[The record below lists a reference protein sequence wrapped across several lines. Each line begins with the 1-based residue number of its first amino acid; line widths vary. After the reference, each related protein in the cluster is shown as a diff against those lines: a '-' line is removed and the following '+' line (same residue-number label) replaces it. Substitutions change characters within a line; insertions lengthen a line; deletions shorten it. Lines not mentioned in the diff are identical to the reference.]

1 MKCAVVAV
9 FLLLSQ
15 DPADQL
21 RREELTLRL
30 DELASSGRMD
40 ALAKAVL
47 RELRGRKIEGTPY
60 DHCWKIVG
68 LRRWPPARLEEFIV
82 EWDKAAA
89 GEPPAPAQALF
100 RARLESVLVKPKPQ
114 RELLEAAAKR
124 YRGEPALLWH
134 LAKARFDAAD
144 HAGAASAL
152 EEMAPL
158 QGFAPDLEEFHR
170 MLAVSYAE
178 TGRRAAAIERLR
190 ALRED
195 RNDPSDLAALALKC
209 RIPEEAAR
217 FYALAA
223 AEEPDRLSLRIGL
236 IRALQESGDQA
247 AATEQRRAV
256 FSPNGKVAPGKVED
270 YFFLLP
276 GEGRSDEILRSLREI
291 FSGAEDSAA
300 AVKLFDSL
308 VVSVP
313 AEDRAAVAAAWEKS
327 AVDARSW
334 VILGHM
340 RRGWGNKFDQMID
353 TFEKGEKRF
362 PGDPAFAR
370 EMIEPLVRLSR
381 FVEAAA
387 AYRRLAELDPDARKT
402 GPRPWSSVSAIL
414 AGLVER
420 KDPAA
425 ALRLGVLA
433 LSERS
438 ADAGTR
444 AGVRAAMKPACDA
457 AGNEFWGE
465 MRKLKVPP
473 ADAKAAEAIALH
485 LSKLADDEFA
495 VRAEASRELQKA
507 GLPAIPALLERIDD
521 PDAEVRSRAR
531 EIIRAILSE

>member
-1 MKCAVVAV
+1 MKSVVVVLA
-9 FLLLSQ
+9 LLAQ

-21 RREELTLRL
+21 RRQELMLRL
-30 DELASSGRMD
+30 DELASSGRTE

-47 RELRGRKIEGTPY
+47 RELRGRAIEGTPY
-60 DHCWKIVG
+60 EVCWKSVG
-68 LRRWPPARLEEFIV
+68 LRRWDGKLEEFLAA
-82 EWDKAAA
+82 WDKAAA
-89 GEPPAPAQALF
+89 AEPPAPAQALF
-100 RARLESVLVKPKPQ
+100 RARLESLQAKPPRY
-114 RELLEAAAKR
+114 REMLEAAGKKH
-124 YRGEPALLWH
+124 RGEPALLWH

-158 QGFAPDLEEFHR
+158 PGFSPDLEEFHR

-195 RNDPSDLAALALKC
+195 RIDLADLATLSLKC

-217 FYALAA
+217 FYALAI
-223 AEEPDRLSLRIGL
+223 AEEPDRLSLRMGL
-236 IRALQESGDQA
+236 IRALQEGGEPLA
-247 AATEQRRAV
+247 AAAQRREM
-256 FSPNGKVAPGKVED
+256 FSSNGKIVPGKVED

-276 GEGRSDEILRSLREI
+276 GEGRSDEIVRSLREI
-291 FSGAEDSAA
+291 FSAAEDSAA

-313 AEDRAAVAAAWEKS
+313 SEDRMSVAAAWEKS
-327 AVDARSW
+327 AADARSW

-340 RRGWGNKFDQMID
+340 KRGWGNKLDQMID
-353 TFEKGEKRF
+353 TFEKGEKQY

-381 FVEAAA
+381 FIEAAA
-387 AYRRLAELDPDARKT
+387 AYRRLADLDPEARRT
-402 GPRPWSSVSAIL
+402 GPRPWSSVNAIL

-425 ALRLGVLA
+425 ALRLGVVA
-433 LSERS
+433 LSEKS
-438 ADAGTR
+438 ADAATR
-444 AGVRAAMKPACDA
+444 AAVRAAMKPACDA
-457 AGNEFWGE
+457 AGNEFWAE
-465 MRKLKVPP
+465 MRKLKIPP
-473 ADAKAAEAIALH
+473 AEGKAAEAIALQ
-485 LSKLADDEFA
+485 LSKLGDDEFA
-495 VRAEASRELQKA
+495 VRADASRELQKA

-521 PDAEVRSRAR
+521 PDAEIRSRAR